1 MKNQPSKILFAIIL
15 FFANLISFA
24 KNSPPPPPANVNR
37 GGIPPPPE
45 DDPAVG
51 INMVIWILFVTAFLY
66 SFYKYNTKTTRQFI
80 R

>member
-1 MKNQPSKILFAIIL
+1 MKNQASKFMFALIL

-24 KNSPPPPPANVNR
+24 KNNPPPPPANVNR

-51 INMVIWILFVTAFLY
+51 INMIIWILFVTALLY
-66 SFYKYNTKTTRQFI
+66 SLYNFNQKTKRQSML
-80 R
+80 